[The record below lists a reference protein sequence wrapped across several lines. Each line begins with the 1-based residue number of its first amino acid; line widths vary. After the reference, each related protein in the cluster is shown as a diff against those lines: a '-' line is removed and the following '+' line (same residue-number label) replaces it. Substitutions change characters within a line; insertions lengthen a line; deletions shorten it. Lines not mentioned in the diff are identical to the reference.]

1 MNLLKN
7 KLFLLSPIIV
17 LAVVLIF
24 GLTLAPS
31 VKPTPK
37 DLPVAFVNEDKGI
50 DIPNQGKLNMGDKM
64 AAMIEEKTPKESP
77 VKWIEVDSEEEVKRG
92 LDNQEYYAALIIPK
106 DFSAKQASLQTP
118 MPSSPEVHIFINQ
131 GMNTMASNVAG
142 QVLNGIVDTINQHVR
157 TQLLERYEK
166 QGGTITTAQASL
178 LVSPI
183 TKTATNVNEIGP
195 NSMNGNAPVSLFQPL
210 WMASIAGSVILFL
223 TVNKLPFA
231 GRKEAVTARFIQV
244 LAGIVL
250 ALVAGFGLTWIVDL
264 LGVDIPP
271 FTDIALF
278 LTLAF
283 FSFFLM
289 ISAVLSWLGIRGIPL
304 FILILFF
311 GAPLLAMAP
320 EFMSPF
326 YRDWVY
332 SWLPMRFMVEGLREL
347 MFFGNGLSWNTP
359 TAVLISIG
367 AVSLV
372 VLGASSFKP
381 SKEKDAASQVE
392 I

>member
-1 MNLLKN
+1 MKLLKN
-7 KLFLLSPIIV
+7 KFVLLSPIIV

-37 DLPVAFVNEDKGI
+37 NLPVAFVNEDEGV

-64 AAMIEEKTPKESP
+64 ADMIKEKAPKESP
-77 VKWIEVDSEEEVKRG
+77 VKWIEVDSEEKVKRG
-92 LDNQEYYAALIIPK
+92 LDNQEYYAALVIPK
-106 DFSAKQASLQTP
+106 DFSAKQASLRTP
-118 MPSSPEVHIFINQ
+118 MPSSPEVHILINQ
-131 GMNTMASNVAG
+131 GMNTLASNVAG
-142 QVLNGIVDTINQHVR
+142 QVLNGVVDTINQQVR
-157 TQLLERYEK
+157 TQLLAGFEK
-166 QGGTITTAQASL
+166 QGGTITATQASL

-183 TKTATNVNEIGP
+183 IKTVTNVNEIGT

-210 WMASIAGSVILFL
+210 WMASIAGSVVLFFM
-223 TVNKLPFA
+223 VNKLSIA
-231 GRKEAVTARFIQV
+231 NRKEDVTTRFIQV
-244 LAGIVL
+244 LMGIVL
-250 ALVAGFGLTWIVDL
+250 ALVAGFGLTWIVNL
-264 LGVDIPP
+264 LGVDIPQ

-278 LTLAF
+278 LSLAF

-289 ISAVLSWLGIRGIPL
+289 ISAVLSWLGMRGIPL

-347 MFFGNGLSWNTP
+347 MFFGKSLNWNTP
-359 TAVLISIG
+359 TAVLIGIG

-372 VLGASSFKP
+372 VLIASALKTSR
-381 SKEKDAASQVE
+381 EKDAASQVE

>member
-1 MNLLKN
+1 MKLLKS
-7 KLFLLSPIIV
+7 KFILLSPIIV

-37 DLPVAFVNEDKGI
+37 DLSVAFVNEDEGV
-50 DIPNQGKLNMGDKM
+50 DIPNQGILNMGDKM
-64 AAMIEEKTPKESP
+64 ADMIEEKTPKDSP
-77 VKWIEVDSEEEVKRG
+77 VKWVAVDSEEEVKRG
-92 LDNQEYYAALIIPK
+92 LDNQKYYAALVIPK
-106 DFSAKQASLQTP
+106 NFSAKQASLQTP
-118 MPSSPEVHIFINQ
+118 NPSSPEVHILINQ
-131 GMNTMASNVAG
+131 GMNTMASNVTG
-142 QVLNGIVDTINQHVR
+142 QILNSIVDTINQQVR
-157 TQLLERYEK
+157 TQLVEGFEK
-166 QGGTITTAQASL
+166 QGGTITTTQASL

-183 TKTATNVNEIGP
+183 TKTVTNVNEVGT

-223 TVNKLPFA
+223 TVNKLPTA
-231 GRKEAVTARFIQV
+231 SRKEAVTVRFIQV

-250 ALVAGFGLTWIVDL
+250 ALVAGFGLTWIVNV
-264 LGVDIPP
+264 LGVDIPN

-304 FILILFF
+304 FVLILFF

-347 MFFGNGLSWNTP
+347 MFFGKGLSWNTP
-359 TAVLISIG
+359 TTVLVSIG

-381 SKEKDAASQVE
+381 SKEKDAVSQVE

>member
-1 MNLLKN
+1 MLKN
-7 KLFLLSPIIV
+7 KFVLLSPIIV

-37 DLPVAFVNEDKGI
+37 DLPVAFVNEDEGV
-50 DIPNQGKLNMGDKM
+50 DIPNQGILNMGDKM
-64 AAMIEEKTPKESP
+64 ADMIEEKTPKESP
-77 VKWIEVDSEEEVKRG
+77 VKWVAVDSEEEVKRG
-92 LDNQEYYAALIIPK
+92 LDNQEYYAALVIPK

-118 MPSSPEVHIFINQ
+118 KPSSPEVHIFINQ
-131 GMNTMASNVAG
+131 GMNTMASTAAG
-142 QVLNGIVDTINQHVR
+142 QMLNSVVDTINQQVR
-157 TQLLERYEK
+157 TQLVEGLEK
-166 QGGTITTAQASL
+166 QGGTLTTTQASM

-183 TKTATNVNEIGP
+183 TKTVTNINEVGT

-223 TVNKLPFA
+223 TVNKLPTA
-231 GRKEAVTARFIQV
+231 SRKEAVAVRFIQV

-250 ALVAGFGLTWIVDL
+250 ALVAGFGLTWIVDV
-264 LGVDIPP
+264 LGVDIPN
-271 FTDIALF
+271 FIDMALF

-289 ISAVLSWLGIRGIPL
+289 ISAVLSWLGMRGIPL
-304 FILILFF
+304 FVLILFF

-326 YRDWVY
+326 YRNWVY

-347 MFFGNGLSWNTP
+347 MFFGKGLSWNTP
-359 TAVLISIG
+359 TTVLVSIG

-381 SKEKDAASQVE
+381 SKEKDAVSQVK

>member
-1 MNLLKN
+1 MKSLKN

-17 LAVVLIF
+17 LAVVMIF

-37 DLPVAFVNEDKGI
+37 GLPVAFVNEDEGVN
-50 DIPNQGKLNMGDKM
+50 IPNQGKLNTGDKL
-64 AAMIEEKTPKESP
+64 AGMIEEKTPKESP
-77 VKWIEVDSEEEVKRG
+77 VKWVAVNSEEEVKRG
-92 LDNQEYYAALIIPK
+92 LDHQEYYAALVISK
-106 DFSAKQASLQTP
+106 NFSAKQMSLQSP
-118 MPSSPEVHIFINQ
+118 NPSSPELHILINQ
-131 GMNTMASNVAG
+131 GMNTVASNVAG
-142 QVLNGIVDTINQHVR
+142 QVLNSVVDTINQQVR
-157 TQLLERYEK
+157 TQVIEGLEK
-166 QGGTITTAQASL
+166 QGGTLTTAQASL

-183 TKTATNVNEIGP
+183 TKTVTNVNAIGP

-210 WMASIAGSVILFL
+210 WMASIAGSVVLFF
-223 TVNKLPFA
+223 TVNKLPFTSRQA
-231 GRKEAVTARFIQV
+231 SVITRFIQV
-244 LAGIVL
+244 LAGIAL

-264 LGVDIPP
+264 LGVDIPN
-271 FTDIALF
+271 FADIALF
-278 LTLAF
+278 LALAF

-326 YRDWVY
+326 YRNWVY

-347 MFFGNGLSWNTP
+347 MFFGKGLNWNTP
-359 TAVLISIG
+359 TAALVGIG

-372 VLGASSFKP
+372 VLVASAFKK
-381 SKEKDAASQVE
+381 SKEKSLAVQVE
-392 I
+392 V